1 MALRQLVEAAFFFAI
16 IQEEILKPESVNP
29 NQSVDTGAEII
40 KFTIF
45 WQRKNCGILKSG
57 IN

>member
-1 MALRQLVEAAFFFAI
+1 MALRQLVEAAFFFAFF
-16 IQEEILKPESVNP
+16 QEEILKPESVNP

-45 WQRKNCGILKSG
+45 WQRKIAEY
-57 IN
+57 